1 MRGFMPDQIFYVG
14 AMDDKKKLT
23 GYVPAKF
30 LTIDG
35 QPVVDPMPA
44 GSQDAYIYSDDRGST
59 KTRGAF
65 ANPNN
70 YLIVPANYSQA
81 QAKAFAAEIA
91 NSNTVDA
98 LRKMYA
104 AFDQGGGQDL
114 QRHPKWGIPKESV
127 VPAFVGSAS
136 YHLGSVTGLA
146 GLPPILSEIGG
157 GAANMLNGYVK
168 QPVKRLFGKESTE
181 IDTSG
186 PRFLSQQ
193 NHANLTRGISDA
205 TAVRNPAWL
214 TNDFGYGAQGRIPA
228 GQIGAGTSIAN
239 WVSSLYGLDTTDPTR
254 PAAPQ
259 VARPLGIVTNE
270 PTPDWPVP
278 PPIFNTR

>member
-1 MRGFMPDQIFYVG
+1 MSDQIFYVG
-14 AMDDKKKLT
+14 AMGDKKKTT

-44 GSQDAYIYSDDRGST
+44 GSQNAYIYSDDQGGT

-70 YLIVPANYSQA
+70 FLIVPSNYSEA
-81 QAKAFAAEIA
+81 QAKAFAADIA
-91 NSNTVDA
+91 NSNPVDA

-104 AFDQGGGQDL
+104 AFEQGGEQDL
-114 QRHPKWGIPKESV
+114 QRHPQWGVPKESF

-136 YHLGSVTGLA
+136 YHLGSVTGRA

-157 GAANMLNGYVK
+157 GAKNLLNAAMYSK
-168 QPVKRLFGKESTE
+168 AARLGGSSTK

-186 PRFLSQQ
+186 PYFLSRQ
-193 NHANLTRGISDA
+193 NHANFTKGHSDA
-205 TAVRNPAWL
+205 IAERSPTWL
-214 TNDFGYGAQGRIPA
+214 TNDFGFGSQGQNPA
-228 GQIGAGTSIAN
+228 GQIGDGKSIAN
-239 WVSSLYGLDTTDPTR
+239 WQSSLYGIDPADPTQ
-254 PAAPQ
+254 PAVRNAI
-259 VARPLGIVTNE
+259 RPLGIVTNK
-270 PTPDWPVP
+270 PTPD
-278 PPIFNTR
+278 